1 VEDVTMWEE
10 RDARDSFKAPSPST
24 AKRGR
29 LSERMWADVR
39 VAARVARD
47 EGVPLRV
54 HGVDVLPIVQ
64 KQHKKAKA
72 HKTPQPKA
80 EAAGGEGSEAACGEA
95 PPRPPS
101 KRQQRQARR
110 LEEFHEKK
118 RKALLAAKIAEGVPQ
133 PLAEAAVAR
142 EEQKRLDEIAAA
154 RAARASAE
162 AAPHAPAH
170 DNDGMEA

>member
-1 VEDVTMWEE
+1 MWEE

-39 VAARVARD
+39 VAVRVARD

-72 HKTPQPKA
+72 HKTKCKIKTHG
-80 EAAGGEGSEAACGEA
+80 AGDEGSFMG
-95 PPRPPS
+95 
-101 KRQQRQARR
+101 QQ
-110 LEEFHEKK
+110 
-118 RKALLAAKIAEGVPQ
+118 IISV
-133 PLAEAAVAR
+133 
-142 EEQKRLDEIAAA
+142 
-154 RAARASAE
+154 
-162 AAPHAPAH
+162 
-170 DNDGMEA
+170 